1 MDHAAEVDG
10 IGRLAQIRERF
21 VDPASG
27 RALDGY
33 ETIVWDWNGTLLD
46 DLDSCLEI
54 ANELFEERGVAA
66 LSREQYRTIFD
77 FPVRLYYERAG
88 LRLDELQFRA
98 LSAEFCE
105 RFEQRLARMT
115 LFSRA
120 SALVQALAARGTL
133 QLVLSNSEHGSLT
146 RQVERWG
153 LSAVFAAVQGRSDTF
168 ATGKVEA
175 GRTLLARSGV
185 NEARAV
191 LIGDT
196 LHDAEVAAQLGMDCV
211 LVAAG
216 HQSAERLATAHCRVV
231 ASLDLL
237 AAELDIETCC
247 RVQPP

>member
-1 MDHAAEVDG
+1 MSQLLPPRVTAA
-10 IGRLAQIRERF
+10 RERF
-21 VDPASG
+21 VDAAPG
-27 RALDGY
+27 RALHRY

-54 ANELFEERGVAA
+54 ANELFEERGIAA
-66 LSREQYRTIFD
+66 LSREHYRTIFD

-88 LRLDELQFRA
+88 LCLDEAQFRA
-98 LSAEFCE
+98 LSAEFCA
-105 RFEQRLARMT
+105 RFEQRLARMP

-120 SALVQALAARGTL
+120 SALVQALAARGTR

-146 RQVERWG
+146 RQIERWG
-153 LSAVFAAVQGRSDTF
+153 LGAVFAGVQGRSDTF

-175 GRTLLARSGV
+175 GRTLLAQSGV
-185 NEARAV
+185 NEAGAL

-196 LHDAEVAAQLGMDCV
+196 LHDAEVAAELGMDCV

-216 HQSAERLATAHCRVV
+216 HQSAERLSKARCRVV

-237 AAELDIETCC
+237 ATELDIEPC
-247 RVQPP
+247 RTA